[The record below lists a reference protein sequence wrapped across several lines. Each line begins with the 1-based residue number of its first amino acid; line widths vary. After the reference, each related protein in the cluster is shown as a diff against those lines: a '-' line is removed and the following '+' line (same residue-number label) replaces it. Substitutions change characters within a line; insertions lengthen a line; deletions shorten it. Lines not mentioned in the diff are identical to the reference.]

1 MIDLHHDLLSILYYS
16 YIRNDYSYVSSW
28 IKNFHGDNVSGLLA
42 NLYFMNLDEMEKE
55 VGYRD
60 FDVIEMFKISTS
72 LFHKYLPNTKVL
84 FSIEGCD
91 YIESIDQLE
100 ELYNLGLRNI
110 ILVWNNPNKYASGN
124 RGRYGLTEEG
134 KIFLRKAIDL
144 GISIDLSHMN
154 RQTFFDTIDFIKEER
169 RNGKNPK
176 VIASHSNCFSICKHL
191 RNLDDDQLRALKS
204 VDGLLGLVA
213 YGGFTRDEGD
223 STDLKELFL
232 EHVSHAVSIMGIDS
246 VGISTDDMTFSK
258 ELFLEDFG
266 EMVFDYSN
274 VKSDLEELLTKK
286 FSSEEIEKILYLNSY
301 NKLFKE

>member
-16 YIRNDYSYVSSW
+16 YIRNDYSYVLNW

-55 VGYRD
+55 VGCRD
-60 FDVIEMFKISTS
+60 FDVIEMFKISIS
-72 LFHKYLPNTKVL
+72 LFHKYLPNTNVL

-91 YIESIDQLE
+91 YIESIEQLE

-110 ILVWNNPNKYASGN
+110 LLVWNNPNKYASGN

-134 KIFLRKAIDL
+134 KDFLKKAIDL

-154 RQTFFDTIDFIKEER
+154 RQSFFDTIDFIKEEK
-169 RNGKNPK
+169 RNGKNPL
-176 VIASHSNCFSICKHL
+176 VIASHSNCFSICQHI

-204 VDGLLGLVA
+204 VDGLLGIVG
-213 YGGFTRDEGD
+213 YGMFTRNEED

-258 ELFLEDFG
+258 ELFREDYG
-266 EMVFDYSN
+266 EMVFDYSKVN
-274 VKSDLEELLTKK
+274 SSLKKLLSKK
-286 FSSEEIEKILYLNSY
+286 FNSDEIEKIMYLNSY

>member
-16 YIRNDYSYVSSW
+16 YIRNDYSYVSNW

-55 VGYRD
+55 VGCRD
-60 FDVIEMFKISTS
+60 FDVIEMFKISIS
-72 LFHKYLPNTKVL
+72 LFHKYLPNTNVL

-91 YIESIDQLE
+91 YIESIEQLE

-110 ILVWNNPNKYASGN
+110 LLVWNNPNKYASGN

-134 KIFLRKAIDL
+134 KDFLKKAIDL

-154 RQTFFDTIDFIKEER
+154 RQSFFDTIDFIKEEK
-169 RNGKNPK
+169 RNGKNPL
-176 VIASHSNCFSICKHL
+176 VIASHSNCFSICQHI

-204 VDGLLGLVA
+204 VDGLLGIVG
-213 YGGFTRDEGD
+213 YGMFTRNEED

-258 ELFLEDFG
+258 ELFREDYG
-266 EMVFDYSN
+266 EMVFDYSKVN
-274 VKSDLEELLTKK
+274 SSLKKLLSKK
-286 FSSEEIEKILYLNSY
+286 FNSDEIEKIMYLNSY

>member
-16 YIRNDYSYVSSW
+16 YIRNDYSYVLNW

-55 VGYRD
+55 VGCRD
-60 FDVIEMFKISTS
+60 FDVIEMFKISIS
-72 LFHKYLPNTKVL
+72 LFHKYLPNTNVL

-91 YIESIDQLE
+91 YIESIEQLE

-110 ILVWNNPNKYASGN
+110 LLVWNNPNKYASGN

-134 KIFLRKAIDL
+134 KDFLKKAIDL

-154 RQTFFDTIDFIKEER
+154 RQSFFDTIDFIKEEK
-169 RNGKNPK
+169 RNGKNPL
-176 VIASHSNCFSICKHL
+176 VIASHSNCFSICQHI

-204 VDGLLGLVA
+204 VDGLLGIVG
-213 YGGFTRDEGD
+213 YGMFTRNEED

-258 ELFLEDFG
+258 ELFREDCG
-266 EMVFDYSN
+266 EMVFDYSKVN
-274 VKSDLEELLTKK
+274 SSLKKLLSKK
-286 FSSEEIEKILYLNSY
+286 FNSDEIEKIMYLNSY

>member
-16 YIRNDYSYVSSW
+16 YIRNDYSYVSNW

-55 VGYRD
+55 VGCRD
-60 FDVIEMFKISTS
+60 FDVIEMFKISIS
-72 LFHKYLPNTKVL
+72 LFHKYLPNTNVL

-91 YIESIDQLE
+91 YIESIEQLE

-110 ILVWNNPNKYASGN
+110 LLVWNNPNKYASGN

-134 KIFLRKAIDL
+134 KDFLKKAIDL

-154 RQTFFDTIDFIKEER
+154 RQSFFDTIDFIKEEK
-169 RNGKNPK
+169 RNGKNPL
-176 VIASHSNCFSICKHL
+176 VIASHSNCFSICQHI

-204 VDGLLGLVA
+204 VDGLLGIVG
-213 YGGFTRDEGD
+213 YGMFTRNEED

-258 ELFLEDFG
+258 ELFTEDCG
-266 EMVFDYSN
+266 EMVFDYSKVN
-274 VKSDLEELLTKK
+274 SSLKKLLSKK
-286 FSSEEIEKILYLNSY
+286 FNSDEIEKIMYLNSY

>member
-16 YIRNDYSYVSSW
+16 YIRNDYSYVLNW

-55 VGYRD
+55 VGCRD
-60 FDVIEMFKISTS
+60 FDVIEMFKISIS
-72 LFHKYLPNTKVL
+72 LFHKYLPNTNVL

-91 YIESIDQLE
+91 YIESIEQLE

-110 ILVWNNPNKYASGN
+110 LLVWNNPNKYASGN

-134 KIFLRKAIDL
+134 KDFLKKAIDL

-154 RQTFFDTIDFIKEER
+154 RQSFFDTIDFIKEEK
-169 RNGKNPK
+169 RNGKNPL
-176 VIASHSNCFSICKHL
+176 VIASHSNCFSICQHI

-204 VDGLLGLVA
+204 VDGLLGIVG
-213 YGGFTRDEGD
+213 YGMFTRNEED

-258 ELFLEDFG
+258 ELFTEDCG
-266 EMVFDYSN
+266 EMVFDYSKVN
-274 VKSDLEELLTKK
+274 SSLKKLLSKK
-286 FSSEEIEKILYLNSY
+286 FNSDEIEKIMYLNSY